1 MSADDGLRRLA
12 ERIDQALHGGVTG
25 IARVNAI
32 EAVLR
37 SDDSPVAAKGWQ
49 TAALLKDR
57 TRRAIRECHAAVDSA
72 VELAALVE
80 AEASVAA
87 LTARCRELE
96 ARLDRMKELQRFT
109 EDNEIHWMREHE
121 ALAARCATLEAR
133 VKADE

>member
-1 MSADDGLRRLA
+1 MSIDDSDGLRRFAKLILRQTTQIDDCDYDKYLA
-12 ERIDQALHGGVTG
+12 GV
-25 IARVNAI
+25 

-37 SDDSPVAAKGWQ
+37 SADSP
-49 TAALLKDR
+49 
-57 TRRAIRECHAAVDSA
+57 
-72 VELAALVE
+72 
-80 AEASVAA
+80 VAA